1 MDVPL
6 WWMWVG
12 NCLTGVVL
20 YVHKGKGN
28 RNKTEKETGDLLREI
43 LGPWIPPGGKK
54 NKKKVPPRSV
64 AVKEILGSWIPPEG
78 KKKKGST
85 QICSYEGEG
94 KKWKI
99 YIYFLKKESKDKNK
113 HEAIGWERALRSHEE
128 NAINVEMVKMV
139 RRVFK

>member
-1 MDVPL
+1 M
-6 WWMWVG
+6 G

-78 KKKKGST
+78 KKKK
-85 QICSYEGEG
+85 
-94 KKWKI
+94 KKRVPPRSVAMKEKERNEK
-99 YIYFLKKESKDKNK
+99 YISIF
-113 HEAIGWERALRSHEE
+113 
-128 NAINVEMVKMV
+128 
-139 RRVFK
+139 